1 MLILGVGWGLGFPQ
15 QRNST
20 RVERGEQGFLPSL
33 RVNMKDRKLEDPTHG
48 AGLHPKIFTEFWG
61 DVGGQ

>member
-1 MLILGVGWGLGFPQ
+1 
-15 QRNST
+15 
-20 RVERGEQGFLPSL
+20 
-33 RVNMKDRKLEDPTHG
+33 MKDRKLEDPTHG